1 MPLTIE
7 TFSNVKGG
15 NSFYK
20 AISHPLAARKTTTF
34 IKTLSEAG
42 PVTVYDP
49 LGFYSGFT
57 EFYDLTEINIVQSY
71 VQDTA
76 RIGSDVA
83 GHSARPITGLLDTA
97 TTTLLI
103 AAFDA
108 QKLQDHIGHL
118 IPYGCAVHSFDNCR
132 LDSALLTNQRV
143 YLDNRNFATNFAFFR
158 DDAGART
165 RIATA
170 NYWSGYGAEQI
181 SFHLILFGEDGS
193 VLAEWD
199 EKLGDGAASAT
210 LDSQIIRQQ
219 FGLSDFTGQLFI
231 HAIGVAG
238 HDIVKYALD
247 VWNDA
252 GTELSCTHD
261 ANAWPSDL
269 YAGLPAPSDGE
280 EVALWIQNSH
290 PSPIPAGEIGLNLM
304 GQDETIWLD
313 EPIAGFGTRKLV
325 VNDLLPDAHWPQQVE
340 IQAGKHFVRP
350 RYEITSPQ
358 NTRRMAHVNV
368 ERSDLKPD
376 SGIADLGD
384 LMGKG
389 YILPAPILPTENW
402 HSSALPTPMA
412 TCQNDLP
419 IAALLIDASG
429 HEVARHNFG
438 KLPRNHGIALD
449 IGEVLDGHAPLPSGS
464 GHIELI
470 YDFSNGGHA
479 DGWLHSVFRY
489 ENRKTGHAAETSF
502 GAHIFNTVLTY
513 RNEPQSYN
521 GPPPGLSTRLFLR
534 LGFAPLDTICHLIY
548 PASTPWHPTS
558 ETKLTLIGS
567 NGAEIAQQNISIP
580 CGGSVHLR
588 YHEVFDASDRSKAG
602 NAAYIVVKDTT
613 CRLFGYHGL
622 LADSGAFSLDHMF
635 GF

>member
-20 AISHPLAARKTTTF
+20 AISHPLAAEKAQTL
-34 IKTLSEAG
+34 IKSLIEAG
-42 PVTVYDP
+42 PVAVYDP
-49 LGFYSGFT
+49 HGFYSGFT
-57 EFYDLTEINIVQSY
+57 EFYDLSGINIVQSY
-71 VQDTA
+71 VQDSA
-76 RIGSDVA
+76 RIGSVLA
-83 GHSARPITGLLDTA
+83 GHKALPVTELQNTTA
-97 TTTLLI
+97 TTLLI
-103 AAFDA
+103 AAFDS
-108 QKLQDHIGHL
+108 QKLQDHIAHL
-118 IPYGCAVHSFDNCR
+118 LPDGCSVYSFDNCR
-132 LDSALLTNQRV
+132 LDNALLTNQRV

-165 RIATA
+165 RVATA
-170 NYWSGYGAEQI
+170 NYWSGYGAKDI
-181 SFHLILFGEDGS
+181 SFHLILFGDDGTI
-193 VLAEWD
+193 LAEWD
-199 EKLGDGAASAT
+199 EKLGDGAASVSIDSRT
-210 LDSQIIRQQ
+210 VREQFDLD
-219 FGLSDFTGQLFI
+219 DFTGQLFI

-269 YAGLPAPSDGE
+269 YAGLPAPRDGE
-280 EVALWIQNSH
+280 EVALWVQNSH
-290 PSPIPAGEIGLNLM
+290 PSPIPAGEVGLNLM
-304 GQDETIWLD
+304 GSNQIIWLD
-313 EPIAGFGTRKLV
+313 EPIDGFATRRLIINDILPNAG
-325 VNDLLPDAHWPQQVE
+325 WPAQIEV
-340 IQAGKHFVRP
+340 QAGKHFVRP
-350 RYEITSPQ
+350 RYEITSAQ
-358 NTRRMAHVNV
+358 NARRIAHVNV

-376 SGIADLGD
+376 PGIAELGN

-389 YILPAPILPTENW
+389 YILPAPILPMAVWDSEV
-402 HSSALPTPMA
+402 LPTPMA
-412 TCQNDLP
+412 TDQQNLP
-419 IAALLIDASG
+419 IAALIIDASG
-429 HEVARHNFG
+429 QEVGRHNFG
-438 KLPRNHGIALD
+438 KLPRDHKTALA
-449 IGEVLDGHAPLPSGS
+449 IGRSLTGGGPLPSDS
-464 GHIELI
+464 GHIELV
-470 YDFSNGGHA
+470 YDFANGGDA
-479 DGWLHSVFRY
+479 DGWLHSIFRY
-489 ENRKTGHAAETSF
+489 ENSETGHVAETSF

-513 RNEPQSYN
+513 RDEPQSYN

-558 ETKLTLIGS
+558 NTKLTLIGS
-567 NGAEIAQQNISIP
+567 DGEEIAQQKVSIP

-588 YHEVFDASDRSKAG
+588 YHEIFDATDRSKAG
-602 NAAYIVVKDTT
+602 DGAYIVVRDTT